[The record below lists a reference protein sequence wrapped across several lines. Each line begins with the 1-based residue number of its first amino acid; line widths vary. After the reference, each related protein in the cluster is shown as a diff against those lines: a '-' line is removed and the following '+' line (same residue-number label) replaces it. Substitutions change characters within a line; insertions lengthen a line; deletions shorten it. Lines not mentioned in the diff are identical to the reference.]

1 MKIQAMIR
9 HIQNKILECTNPI
22 SIILLGICAYL
33 AIPTPLS
40 QVAPGLDNSWI
51 SAFSFL
57 TEMGLQF
64 GDEVIFTYGPLGF
77 LAHLQPFVSLYI
89 PGLVF
94 WWLTFGIFIFTLGY
108 IIFKILPYD
117 KRLVRTAIFTF
128 ILFAVGMQG
137 AEKYFTITAL
147 TLLIA
152 YWYSKDSAQKWRYI
166 FFSIA
171 CAYAVIMFF
180 VKLNAGLSIAGA
192 VGIFML
198 ASVVTKKHEWKYL
211 ICIVGVAALLGLL
224 ALIIYFGSISSV
236 FTYLYGCLEIV
247 SGYNIGMSYTYA
259 GSLIRILGGFTA
271 LISSLIVL
279 LIIALLAIGYFKSDS
294 KAFWMLIV
302 VLFYSFME
310 FKHGFV
316 RADGHMMITFKNI
329 ALILGLAFLTLP
341 VATYVVSIKNR
352 MILNSQKI
360 TKLLVIGLVS
370 FLLIGGVGVSCCT
383 TNSTPDNAVKYTVD
397 SVLFPD
403 KYTSLSYQIAVLKNP
418 ISNSNADILPQ
429 EILDIIGESSVTVM
443 PWEINYMIYN
453 DLETQYIPLPTLQTY
468 QAYTPYLDGL
478 YMEFFSSE
486 DAPEY
491 ILVNFAAIDG
501 GNLILETPGAWRVI
515 YSRYEPSIQ
524 VGNILL
530 LKKSETIITDVTDE
544 VVVYDATFHST
555 DEIYLPI
562 DEVNDGTIY
571 LDIEL
576 TPFGKLVK
584 TVYRIPPIYMIFT
597 FDDGSEIKYRVVP
610 ELLSSGISTYL
621 PTSLN
626 ELMFLVSN
634 GNLDKNIVSLQFV
647 KTDYNGL
654 LEYYNYYSNGIVYYG
669 DVHLTYTTSPS

>member
-1 MKIQAMIR
+1 
-9 HIQNKILECTNPI
+9 
-22 SIILLGICAYL
+22 
-33 AIPTPLS
+33 
-40 QVAPGLDNSWI
+40 
-51 SAFSFL
+51 
-57 TEMGLQF
+57 
-64 GDEVIFTYGPLGF
+64 
-77 LAHLQPFVSLYI
+77 
-89 PGLVF
+89 
-94 WWLTFGIFIFTLGY
+94 
-108 IIFKILPYD
+108 
-117 KRLVRTAIFTF
+117 
-128 ILFAVGMQG
+128 
-137 AEKYFTITAL
+137 
-147 TLLIA
+147 
-152 YWYSKDSAQKWRYI
+152 
-166 FFSIA
+166 
-171 CAYAVIMFF
+171 
-180 VKLNAGLSIAGA
+180 
-192 VGIFML
+192 
-198 ASVVTKKHEWKYL
+198 
-211 ICIVGVAALLGLL
+211 
-224 ALIIYFGSISSV
+224 
-236 FTYLYGCLEIV
+236 
-247 SGYNIGMSYTYA
+247 
-259 GSLIRILGGFTA
+259 
-271 LISSLIVL
+271 
-279 LIIALLAIGYFKSDS
+279 
-294 KAFWMLIV
+294 
-302 VLFYSFME
+302 ME

-597 FDDGSEIKYRVVP
+597 FDDGSEIKYLVVP

-669 DVHLTYTTSPS
+669 DVHLTYTTSPR